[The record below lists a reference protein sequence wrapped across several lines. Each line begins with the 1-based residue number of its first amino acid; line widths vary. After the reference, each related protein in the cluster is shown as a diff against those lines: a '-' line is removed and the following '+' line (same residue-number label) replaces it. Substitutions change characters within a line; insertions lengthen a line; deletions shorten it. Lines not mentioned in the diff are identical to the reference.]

1 MLKYPVTV
9 AEDQIQRFANKNK
22 LVINVFEW
30 IESKREGGES
40 RSGLEIVHTD
50 NRLYTEEAESLPEVN
65 LLLYKD
71 HYMWIKSMSALMRK
85 QTYMTGGRSNYT
97 CLRCLHHSTCERTF
111 KDHIKGCLATHDGT
125 CVIKMPKPGSVM
137 KFKNIKNM
145 EKVPYTVYA
154 DFESIIDKNTKV
166 HTACGYGVNLVN
178 SLGKSLRFETY
189 RGEDCIER
197 FFAELDRI
205 EELIDSIPIAKIITT
220 PEQERE
226 FKTATECYMCGREA
240 TEEEDWLVRD
250 HDHVSGSYRGPAH
263 NSCNLKHRQTKKIN
277 VIFHNLKGY
286 DSHLIVKAYEGYKGI
301 DVIANTDEKY
311 MSIRINRFKFI
322 DSMQHLNSSLA
333 ELVEGLDDL
342 PHLKQEF
349 PEHYGLLARK
359 GVYPYEYM
367 DSYERFEEKQLPKII
382 HFSSSLDNHAGL
394 QPGDYLHAQ
403 KVWRELGCRN
413 LGDYHDLYLKS
424 DVLLLTDVFESYR
437 EIAMENYG
445 LDLCHYISAPSL
457 SLDVCLKIT
466 KQELELITD
475 VDMYNFFERGI
486 RGGMSTCG
494 GLRYAKANN
503 PYVKDYDPSKPTTYI
518 MYLDANSLYPSTM
531 LKKLP
536 TGGFE
541 WIEDGKLPDV
551 SEDEGYVAEVDFEYP
566 TELHDEHNDYP
577 FAPESTKPDQW
588 SEYMRSVGDVKL
600 GEPCYAK
607 VPKLVPNLRDKCNY
621 VVHHK
626 TLEYYIK
633 KGLRVTKVHRAFKF
647 KESAWMECYIQL
659 NTQLRKEAK
668 TDFGKAF
675 FKLMMNA
682 LFGKMMEDVRKRI
695 EVELTTNTK
704 RQQKLINRPRFKCKK
719 EFNDELS
726 AVSMN
731 KTTVTLNKPI
741 YVGLAILDLSKM
753 HMYDFFYDVIRKQYP
768 NARMMY
774 TDTDS
779 LVLLIETEDFL

>member
-1 MLKYPVTV
+1 M
-9 AEDQIQRFANKNK
+9 
-22 LVINVFEW
+22 
-30 IESKREGGES
+30 
-40 RSGLEIVHTD
+40 
-50 NRLYTEEAESLPEVN
+50 
-65 LLLYKD
+65 
-71 HYMWIKSMSALMRK
+71 
-85 QTYMTGGRSNYT
+85 
-97 CLRCLHHSTCERTF
+97 
-111 KDHIKGCLATHDGT
+111 
-125 CVIKMPKPGSVM
+125 
-137 KFKNIKNM
+137 
-145 EKVPYTVYA
+145 
-154 DFESIIDKNTKV
+154 
-166 HTACGYGVNLVN
+166 
-178 SLGKSLRFETY
+178 
-189 RGEDCIER
+189 ER
-197 FFAELDRI
+197 FFAELERI
-205 EELIDSIPIAKIITT
+205 EELVDSIPIAKIIIT

-226 FKTATECYMCGREA
+226 FKTATKCYMCGCEA

-250 HDHVSGSYRGPAH
+250 HDHVPGSYRGPAH

-311 MSIRINRFKFI
+311 MSMRIDRFKFI

-333 ELVEGLDDL
+333 ELVKGLDDL
-342 PHLKQEF
+342 LHLKQEF

-367 DSYERFEEKQLPKII
+367 DSHKRFKERRLPDKKY
-382 HFSSSLDNHAGL
+382 FSSSLDNYAGISDK
-394 QPGDYLHAQ
+394 DYRHAQ

-424 DVLLLTDVFESYR
+424 DVLLLMDVFESYR
-437 EIAMENYG
+437 ELTMVNYG
-445 LDLCHYISAPSL
+445 LDPCHYISAPSL
-457 SLDVCLKIT
+457 TLNACLKIT

-475 VDMYNFFERGI
+475 VDMYNFFERGM

-551 SEDEGYVAEVDFEYP
+551 SEDEGYVADVDFEYP

-577 FAPESTKPDQW
+577 FAPKSTKPDQW
-588 SEYMRSVGDVKL
+588 LEYMRSVGDVKL
-600 GEPCYAK
+600 GEPCYTK

-626 TLEYYIK
+626 TLEYSIK
-633 KGLRVTKVHRAFKF
+633 KGLRVTKVHRALKF
-647 KESAWMECYIQL
+647 KESAWMEPYIRL
-659 NTQLRKEAK
+659 NAELRKEAK
-668 TDFGKAF
+668 TDFGKDF

-682 LFGKMMEDVRKRI
+682 VFGKTMEDVCKWI

-741 YVGLAILDLSKM
+741 YVGQAILDLSKM

-768 NARMMY
+768 NA
-774 TDTDS
+774 
-779 LVLLIETEDFL
+779 